1 MRGHNGAATA
11 SSTLQYPPG
20 IVADDLL
27 PVTLADALALKGTF
41 FSDVDSWP
49 KPSLLDHVSFGDL
62 APPTGRRQLDQR
74 LARGTGSCD
83 KPGRHFE
90 RVAGQSNKAST
101 SFACLISKPTASHV
115 AVLWIGVNPSSL
127 TSDDGARVDSRGL
140 NLLEDHQLADI
151 ELHIRESLLTRSAL
165 TKLFKPR
172 TSSSSL
178 RSLARPTSR
187 RLQRAL
193 GIPICAKTTPSV
205 KGAAGFL
212 LDRNTKRLL
221 LLVTAC
227 HLLLPPSECSY
238 ILRPRES

>member
-1 MRGHNGAATA
+1 M
-11 SSTLQYPPG
+11 S
-20 IVADDLL
+20 
-27 PVTLADALALKGTF
+27 
-41 FSDVDSWP
+41 DSWP

-62 APPTGRRQLDQR
+62 APPSGRRQLDQR
-74 LARGTGSCD
+74 LTLRHRKLRDIGDHNQEYLFED
-83 KPGRHFE
+83 KPGRHFD

-127 TSDDGARVDSRGL
+127 TSDDGARVGSRGL

-151 ELHIRESLLTRSAL
+151 ELHIRESLLMRSAF

-172 TSSSSL
+172 TSSSPS
-178 RSLARPTSR
+178 RSIARPASR

-193 GIPICAKTTPSV
+193 DISICAKTTPSV

-221 LLVTAC
+221 LLVAAR